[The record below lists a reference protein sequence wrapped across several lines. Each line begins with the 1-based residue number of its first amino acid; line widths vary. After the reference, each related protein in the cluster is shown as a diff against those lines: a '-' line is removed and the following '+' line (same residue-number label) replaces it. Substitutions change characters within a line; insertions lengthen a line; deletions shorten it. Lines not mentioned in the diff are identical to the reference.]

1 MAEQRIESGRAQIAG
16 VGGAPLQ
23 RVAMAPVDYVGVRA
37 EGQAAGQLSQMLER
51 MSSTLF
57 KEAGELRQKEGLEF
71 VATNPVTTEQL
82 EAAKGGNMGPLDLG
96 KGFSI
101 FDQAVRKAR
110 AMEISGHFEM
120 EGRNELT
127 KLLVDVETGKA
138 TSADVET
145 KIKAFTDGY
154 TKTISTIDP
163 EASFKFRATM
173 ATQGNAVLKSAYEL
187 ELKRAKNQ
195 RVVKFDM
202 DFDNQ
207 MRLLEAAVSQ
217 NPNNIEGI
225 ADLARKN
232 IGMQSMIFGDASIQ
246 KDYSTKF
253 EAGLRNAKINAL
265 TKVLTSDEFM
275 VNPDDT
281 LAKIRKGEIGNLSPV
296 LQRLINSDFD
306 AVAKVTANFM
316 VAANQR
322 ETLAKQKSDRNKRDG
337 EAAAINL
344 LEQIFPL
351 SEGDPK
357 RKVLVGQLMD
367 LPPGSVPIGTIKDLL
382 DVNVRSNPMVLGN
395 VYNQIDKGVIN
406 TKEQIDAY
414 VGKGVG
420 GQDYVALI
428 KYLNADDRRD
438 KRDLQQGISR
448 LAGIPVIPGQMI
460 VLDPKGAEFQRRQ
473 ELESEALRIQADAA
487 KGGISLTTSQIL
499 QQLETNIAA
508 RRKSEAAVSAAK
520 ALEFY
525 EKKDWIGGPITR
537 ETLAALERK
546 AGTDKN
552 KLNELRRI
560 KTLLDQKEGI
570 APGGA
575 R

>member
-1 MAEQRIESGRAQIAG
+1 MAERRIESGRAQIAG

-23 RVAMAPVDYVGVRA
+23 RVAMPQVDYVGVRA
-37 EGQAAGQLSQMLER
+37 EGQAAGQLSQLLER

-71 VATNPVTTEQL
+71 VATNPITPEQI
-82 EAAKGGNMGPLDLG
+82 EAAKGGSIQPLGLG
-96 KGFSI
+96 GGLSI

-110 AMEISGHFEM
+110 AIEIAGHFEM

-127 KLLVDVETGKA
+127 KLLTQVETGQA

-154 TKTISTIDP
+154 TKTVSQIDP

-173 ATQGNAVLKSAYEL
+173 ATQGNAILKSAYET

-195 RVVKFDM
+195 RIAKFDM

-207 MRLLEAAVSQ
+207 MRLLEAAVAQ
-217 NPNNIEGI
+217 DPNNIEGI
-225 ADLARKN
+225 ASVARNN
-232 IGMQSMIFGDASIQ
+232 IQLQSMIFGDAAIQ

-275 VNPDDT
+275 VNPDET
-281 LAKIRKGEIGNLSPV
+281 LSKIRQGEIGNLSPV
-296 LQRLINSDFD
+296 LKQMINTDFD

-322 ETLAKQKSDRNKRDG
+322 DTLAKQKIDRNKREG

-351 SEGDPK
+351 PDGDP
-357 RKVLVGQLMD
+357 RRTALVSQLVE
-367 LPPGSVPIGTIKDLL
+367 LPPGSVPIGTLKDLL
-382 DVNVRSNPMVLGN
+382 DPNVRSNPMVLGN
-395 VYNQIDKGVIN
+395 IYNLIDKGAIN

-414 VGKGVG
+414 VGKGIG
-420 GQDYVALI
+420 GNDYVALI

-487 KGGISLTTSQIL
+487 KGGVSLTTSQIL
-499 QQLETNIAA
+499 QQLETNIAD
-508 RRKSEAAVSAAK
+508 RRKSESAISAANS
-520 ALEFY
+520 LTFY

-537 ETLAALERK
+537 ENLPALERK

-552 KLNELRRI
+552 KINELKRI
-560 KTLLDQKEGI
+560 KKLLDQKEGI
-570 APGGA
+570 TAGGA

>member
-1 MAEQRIESGRAQIAG
+1 MAERRIESGRAQIAG

-23 RVAMAPVDYVGVRA
+23 RVAMPQVDYVGVRA
-37 EGQAAGQLSQMLER
+37 EGQAAGQLSQLLER

-71 VATNPVTTEQL
+71 VATNPITPAQL
-82 EAAKGGNMGPLDLG
+82 EAAKGGSIQPLGLG
-96 KGFSI
+96 GGFSI

-110 AMEISGHFEM
+110 AIEIAGHFEM

-127 KLLVDVETGKA
+127 KLLTQVETGQA

-145 KIKAFTDGY
+145 KIKAFTDGFSPVI
-154 TKTISTIDP
+154 TKIDP
-163 EASFKFRATM
+163 EATFKFRATM
-173 ATQGNAVLKSAYEL
+173 ATQGNAILKSAYET

-195 RVVKFDM
+195 RIAKFDM

-217 NPNNIEGI
+217 DPNKIDDI
-225 ADLARKN
+225 ADVARRN
-232 IGMQSMIFGDASIQ
+232 IQNQSLIFGDAAIQ

-281 LAKIRKGEIGNLSPV
+281 LSKIRQGEIGNLSPV
-296 LQRLINSDFD
+296 LKQMINTDFD

-322 ETLAKQKSDRNKRDG
+322 DTLAKQKIDRNKREG

-351 SEGDPK
+351 PDGDP
-357 RKVLVGQLMD
+357 RRTALVSQLVE
-367 LPPGSVPIGTIKDLL
+367 LPPGSVPIGTLKDLL
-382 DVNVRSNPMVLGN
+382 DPNVRSNPMVLGN
-395 VYNQIDKGVIN
+395 IYNLIDKGAIN

-414 VGKGVG
+414 VGKGIG
-420 GQDYVALI
+420 GNDYVSLI

-460 VLDPKGAEFQRRQ
+460 VLDPKGTEFQRRQ

-487 KGGISLTTSQIL
+487 KGGVSLTTSQIL

-508 RRKSEAAVSAAK
+508 RRKSESAISATK

-525 EKKDWIGGPITR
+525 EKKDWINGPITR
-537 ETLAALERK
+537 EKLPALERK

-552 KLNELRRI
+552 RLNELRRI

-570 APGGA
+570 TAGGA

>member
-1 MAEQRIESGRAQIAG
+1 MAERRIESGRAQIAG

-23 RVAMAPVDYVGVRA
+23 RVAMPQVDYVGVRA
-37 EGQAAGQLSQMLER
+37 EGQAAGQLSQLLER

-71 VATNPVTTEQL
+71 VATNPITPEQL
-82 EAAKGGNMGPLDLG
+82 EAAKGGSIQPLGLG
-96 KGFSI
+96 GGLSI

-110 AMEISGHFEM
+110 AIEIAGHFEM

-127 KLLVDVETGKA
+127 KLLTQVETGQA

-154 TKTISTIDP
+154 TKTVSQIDP

-173 ATQGNAVLKSAYEL
+173 ATQGNAILKSAYET

-195 RVVKFDM
+195 RIAKFDM

-207 MRLLEAAVSQ
+207 MRLLEAAVAQ
-217 NPNNIEGI
+217 DPNNIEGI
-225 ADLARKN
+225 ASVARNN
-232 IGMQSMIFGDASIQ
+232 IQLQSMIFGDAAIQ

-275 VNPDDT
+275 VNPDET
-281 LAKIRKGEIGNLSPV
+281 LSKIRQGEIGNLSPV
-296 LQRLINSDFD
+296 LKQMINTDFD

-322 ETLAKQKSDRNKRDG
+322 DTLAKQKIDRNKREG

-351 SEGDPK
+351 PDGDP
-357 RKVLVGQLMD
+357 RRTALVSQLVE
-367 LPPGSVPIGTIKDLL
+367 LPPGSVPIGTLKDLL
-382 DVNVRSNPMVLGN
+382 DPNVRSNPMVLGN
-395 VYNQIDKGVIN
+395 IYNLIDKGAIN

-414 VGKGVG
+414 VGKGIG
-420 GQDYVALI
+420 GNDYVALI

-487 KGGISLTTSQIL
+487 KGGVSLTTSQIL

-508 RRKSEAAVSAAK
+508 RRKSESAISATK

-537 ETLAALERK
+537 EKLPALERK

-570 APGGA
+570 TAGGA

>member
-1 MAEQRIESGRAQIAG
+1 M
-16 VGGAPLQ
+16 
-23 RVAMAPVDYVGVRA
+23 
-37 EGQAAGQLSQMLER
+37 
-51 MSSTLF
+51 
-57 KEAGELRQKEGLEF
+57 
-71 VATNPVTTEQL
+71 
-82 EAAKGGNMGPLDLG
+82 
-96 KGFSI
+96 
-101 FDQAVRKAR
+101 
-110 AMEISGHFEM
+110 
-120 EGRNELT
+120 
-127 KLLVDVETGKA
+127 
-138 TSADVET
+138 
-145 KIKAFTDGY
+145 
-154 TKTISTIDP
+154 
-163 EASFKFRATM
+163 
-173 ATQGNAVLKSAYEL
+173 
-187 ELKRAKNQ
+187 
-195 RVVKFDM
+195 
-202 DFDNQ
+202 
-207 MRLLEAAVSQ
+207 
-217 NPNNIEGI
+217 
-225 ADLARKN
+225 
-232 IGMQSMIFGDASIQ
+232 
-246 KDYSTKF
+246 
-253 EAGLRNAKINAL
+253 
-265 TKVLTSDEFM
+265 LTSDEFM
-275 VNPDDT
+275 VNPDET

-296 LQRLINSDFD
+296 LQQLINSDFD

-322 ETLAKQKSDRNKRDG
+322 ETLAQQKSDRNKRDG

-357 RKVLVGQLMD
+357 RKVLVGQLME

-473 ELESEALRIQADAA
+473 ELEAEALRIQADAA

-499 QQLETNIAA
+499 QQLETNIAT
-508 RRKSEAAVSAAK
+508 RRKSETAISAAK
-520 ALEFY
+520 ALTVY

-546 AGTDKN
+546 AGTN
-552 KLNELRRI
+552 KTKLDELRRI
-560 KTLLDQKEGI
+560 KQLLDEKEGI